1 MTDQLKQFDV
11 IYVNLDKKIGSEQS
25 GIRPALVIQNDLGN
39 QYCHT
44 VLVIPLTTQLKK
56 VNQPT
61 HVIVEKSDENGLK
74 TDSMILAEALTSIS
88 KERIIKR
95 IGHVYNEREQEDI
108 INAYLSNVVGY
119 RNENNKSIKLM
130 AMILKF
136 IRGGS
141 NGTKNNEKG
150 RCA

>member
-1 MTDQLKQFDV
+1 MTDQLKQFDI

-39 QYCHT
+39 LHCPT
-44 VLVIPLTTQLKK
+44 ILILPLTTQLKK
-56 VNQPT
+56 INQPT
-61 HVIVEKSDENGLK
+61 HVVVEKSEENGLK

-95 IGHVYNEREQEDI
+95 IGHIYDEKEQEQI
-108 INAYLSNVVGY
+108 ITAYLSNVVGY
-119 RNENNKSIKLM
+119 RNESSKSIKLM
-130 AMILKF
+130 SMIFTFL
-136 IRGGS
+136 RGED
-141 NGTKNNEKG
+141 NGRKNNEKG